1 MPLPAPV
8 LPYLGPDG
16 RARPLAVVVHYVIDW
31 LSLIALAIVLLAVN
45 QGVGVTAREYNNET
59 VAGSNGLAYLQ
70 QAQAYEYVPDTVSMA
85 VCAVVAIAVPIA
97 VCLLVQ
103 PCAKLGDKSWYERSA
118 FLDVHHFVLGL
129 GEAIVCSTLVVELS
143 KKYVGRLR
151 PSAFVRMASPALP
164 QDWNQSWP
172 SGHAA
177 TAFCGL
183 GYLALYLSGKLGI
196 FSGAGLRARVPPR
209 GGDQFRGSFPLMLLA
224 VGLPLGAAI
233 FIACSRIV
241 DYAHDFSDINAGAI
255 VGALGAVIG
264 YHLNFTSLADPASAL
279 CRPLAEWAKYYPHDD
294 DEQQQGQQ
302 QQGQQQQGQQQQG
315 DKTE

>member
-1 MPLPAPV
+1 MSLEAPAATGGGGMRVGVAPMPLPAPV

-16 RARPLAVVVHYVIDW
+16 RARPLAVVVHYVVDW
-31 LSLIALAIVLLAVN
+31 LSLIALAIVLLAVEH
-45 QGVGVTAREYNNET
+45 GVGVTAREYSTET
-59 VAGSNGLAYLQ
+59 VAGSNGLVYLQ

-118 FLDVHHFVLGL
+118 FLDVLHFVLGL

-172 SGHAA
+172 SGHSA
-177 TAFCGL
+177 TAFCEL

-196 FSGAGLRARVPPR
+196 FSGGGSGRASRRAAGT
-209 GGDQFRGSFPLMLLA
+209 SS
-224 VGLPLGAAI
+224 AAPSRS
-233 FIACSRIV
+233 CS
-241 DYAHDFSDINAGAI
+241 SPWGCPS
-255 VGALGAVIG
+255 G
-264 YHLNFTSLADPASAL
+264 
-279 CRPLAEWAKYYPHDD
+279 RPS
-294 DEQQQGQQ
+294 
-302 QQGQQQQGQQQQG
+302 
-315 DKTE
+315 